1 MIFGD
6 LTGLDPRS
14 LGKTERAAADLGISA
29 TQAVAL
35 QQVAYDELKATPGRP
50 ALREFTPVKLPR

>member
-14 LGKTERAAADLGISA
+14 LGKDERAANDLGFSA
-29 TQAVAL
+29 VQASAL
-35 QQVAYDELKATPGRP
+35 QQVAYDELAAMKDAPP
-50 ALREFTPVKLPR
+50 LKPFTRVKLPR